1 MGIKMQVNKYSGYV
15 WVTLCMVLFS
25 CKTNYEALSKKQI
38 NKVTDAQ
45 PHYNQLA
52 YWAAH
57 PAINDPS
64 DSVPNDLKNR
74 FKTDTSINV
83 FFIYPTLYSSKE
95 MEHGWNASLTDAT
108 LNAKID
114 YTTILSQA
122 SVFNQYPIYAPRY
135 RQAHLSAY
143 YTADTAAA
151 IAAFELAYNDVKT
164 SFEYFLKH
172 FNKGK
177 PFIIASHSQGTTH
190 ARKLVKELIDDK
202 PLAKLFIA
210 GYLVGIPV
218 PEKMYSK
225 LQTCTTPTQ
234 IGCLCSWRTYRD
246 GYETSFVQA
255 EKEQMII
262 TNPLTWNATKPNA
275 AREENAGAILRN
287 HNKLIS
293 KVIDANVHKSV
304 IWTGKPHFFGSFLLK
319 TKNYH
324 IADYNFYYLSIKANA
339 TERVKA
345 YFEQKK

>member
-1 MGIKMQVNKYSGYV
+1 MGTKMQVNKYFGYLLAIICIA
-15 WVTLCMVLFS
+15 TIS
-25 CKTNYEALSKKQI
+25 CKTNYEALGKKQL
-38 NKVTDAQ
+38 NKVNDTL
-45 PHYNQLA
+45 PHYEQLA

-57 PAINDPS
+57 PAIKDPS
-64 DSVPNDLKNR
+64 DSIPADLKNSY
-74 FKTDTSINV
+74 KADTSVNV
-83 FFIYPTLYSSKE
+83 FFIYPTIYSSKE

-143 YTADTAAA
+143 YTADSVAA

-164 SFEYFLKH
+164 SFEYFLKR

-190 ARKLVKELIDDK
+190 ARRLVKEMIDDK
-202 PLAKLFIA
+202 PLAKLFVT

-218 PEKMYSK
+218 PEKLYSK
-225 LQTCTTPTQ
+225 LQPCTTPTQ

-246 GYETSFVQA
+246 AYETSFVQA
-255 EKEQMII
+255 EKEKMII
-262 TNPLTWNATKPNA
+262 TNPLTWNAAKPNA
-275 AREENAGAILRN
+275 TREENAGAILRN
-287 HNKLIS
+287 YNKLVEN
-293 KVIDANVHKSV
+293 VIDANVHNNV

-324 IADYNFYYLSIKANA
+324 IADYNFYYLSIKNNA
-339 TERVKA
+339 SERVKA
-345 YFEQKK
+345 YFEQNK